1 MKNKKIKRILYLII
15 ILILCIFIFLIIKN
29 KNTKFQNDLI
39 FFKSFHLGENR
50 KNSNE
55 YNLIEIL
62 NSDNIIHSSINN
74 QKEKIQQYKFYVSYK
89 NMDFKDVNLSNTIN
103 KNTLINEKIAPGT
116 SGSFEILLET
126 NQKIK
131 YEIKFESKNDK
142 PQNLYFKIE
151 GKDEKYRTLEEMEK
165 DLKGEI
171 QKSKKITID
180 WEWEY
185 EGNNIQNI
193 QDTND
198 GTKIVKY
205 NFTIF
210 ALGYE

>member
-1 MKNKKIKRILYLII
+1 MKNKKNLYLII

-29 KNTKFQNDLI
+29 KNNKFQNDII
-39 FFKSFHLGENR
+39 FFKSFHLEKDK

-55 YNLIEIL
+55 YNLIKTL
-62 NSDNIIHSSINN
+62 NSNNIINTSNINN
-74 QKEKIQQYKFYVSYK
+74 EKEKIQQYKFNVSYK
-89 NMDFKDVNLSNTIN
+89 NMDFKNINLSNTIN
-103 KNTLINEKIAPGT
+103 KNTLTNGKIAPGT

-131 YEIKFESKNDK
+131 YEIKFKSKNDK